1 MSTPRRD
8 PRSGQ
13 RPAYTGGPG
22 GGSGALAATRRACE
36 RIGVD
41 TLNVWITGASSGIG
55 EAVAR
60 AFAARGARVLLSAR
74 RESELAR
81 VAAALGERARVL
93 PLDLE
98 DTAGL
103 ADKAARALA
112 EHGPIDIMV
121 HNGGISQ
128 RSRAIDTRVDV
139 DERIMRINY
148 LGAVALTK
156 GLLPSMV
163 ARRRG
168 HFVVIS
174 SLVGRVGTPLRSGY
188 SASKHAL
195 HGFFDSLRAE
205 HHDDGLHVTLICPGF
220 VRTDVSVNALTGD
233 GSPQGTM
240 DTKTA
245 GGITPEA
252 CAARILRAVD
262 RREEEVNVGGW
273 ETIAV
278 PVRRYFPT
286 LYSRLIRRAR
296 VT

>member
-1 MSTPRRD
+1 MATP
-8 PRSGQ
+8 
-13 RPAYTGGPG
+13 T
-22 GGSGALAATRRACE
+22 
-36 RIGVD
+36 
-41 TLNVWITGASSGIG
+41 VWITGASSGIG

-60 AFAARGARVLLSAR
+60 GFAARGARVLLSAR
-74 RESELAR
+74 RESELTR
-81 VAAALGERARVL
+81 VAQALGERAHVL

-98 DTAGL
+98 DTASLG
-103 ADKAARALA
+103 DKAIRALA
-112 EHGPIDIMV
+112 EVGPIDIMV

-128 RSRAIDTRVDV
+128 RSRAIDTRVEV
-139 DERIMRINY
+139 DERIMRVNY

-163 ARRRG
+163 ERRRG

-174 SLVGRVGTPLRSGY
+174 SLVGRIGTPLRSGY

-205 HHDDGLHVTLICPGF
+205 HHDDGLRVTLICPGF
-220 VRTDVSVNALTGD
+220 VRTAVSVNALTGD

-252 CAARILRAVD
+252 CASRILRAVD
-262 RREEEVNVGGW
+262 RAEEEVNVGGW

-278 PVRRYFPT
+278 PVRRFFPRV
-286 LYSRLIRRAR
+286 YSRLIRNTK